1 MSLNLRTLDN
11 YKLNL
16 NYEEDS
22 GEEIKT
28 FSAIAHEDD
37 ILQVYLKEIGR
48 VKLLKS
54 EEEKRLGKL
63 IKEEKNAAAKRKL
76 IQANL
81 RLVVSIAKR
90 YVGQGVLF
98 MDLVQ
103 EGSIGLIKAAE
114 KFDYSK
120 NFKFST
126 YATWW
131 IKQAIIRAI
140 ANHSRAIRIPV
151 HMADKIRKYKAVF
164 ATLAGELGREP
175 TESELAEKL
184 ELSVNKLRKIKQSI
198 ILEPVSLETAVTD
211 DLCLGDYIEDKSCNS
226 PEEQA
231 KDEFLKMGVP
241 ELFEVL
247 TDREKKVI
255 SSRFG
260 INSDKPKT
268 LAELGVSLGY
278 SKERIRQIEE
288 CALVKMRKNLKSAH
302 LKDYIEN

>member
-1 MSLNLRTLDN
+1 MSVIETLDD
-11 YKLNL
+11 YKLDNIYD
-16 NYEEDS
+16 NNSD
-22 GEEIKT
+22 EEIKT

-37 ILQVYLKEIGR
+37 LLQVYLKEIGKI
-48 VKLLKS
+48 KLLKS

-63 IKEEKNAAAKRKL
+63 IQENKDEMAKRKL

-90 YVGQGVLF
+90 YTGQGVLF

-131 IKQAIIRAI
+131 IKQSIIRAI
-140 ANHSRAIRIPV
+140 ANHSRSIRIPV
-151 HMADKIRKYKAVF
+151 HMADKIRKYKSAYAYLSTEF
-164 ATLAGELGREP
+164 GREP
-175 TESELAEKL
+175 TDAELADHMK
-184 ELSVNKLRKIKQSI
+184 LSVSKLLKIKQSI

-211 DLCLGDYIEDKSCNS
+211 DLCLGDYIEDKSQNS

-231 KDEFLKMGVP
+231 KEEFLKMGVP
-241 ELFEVL
+241 ELFDIL
-247 TDREKKVI
+247 TDREKRVI
-255 SSRFG
+255 SERFG

-268 LAELGVSLGY
+268 LAELGGLLGY

-288 CALVKMRKNLKSAH
+288 GALIKMRKNYKTKH
-302 LKDYIEN
+302 MKDYIDN